1 LGLLAKKTV
10 VYTVIAPQ
18 GILWAGNHTAH
29 VIFVLAISKTDYE
42 SAMALYDL
50 FIALIRQ
57 KLPASLMS
65 STDFMT
71 FKTSIC
77 EPA

>member
-1 LGLLAKKTV
+1 
-10 VYTVIAPQ
+10 
-18 GILWAGNHTAH
+18 
-29 VIFVLAISKTDYE
+29 
-42 SAMALYDL
+42 
-50 FIALIRQ
+50 LIRQ

-77 EPA
+77 EPAWRPERFDT